1 MAATGAAAGRPGS
14 SEAGLAAVL
23 APLARVGGAVRR
35 RLADEWRVTPVY
47 EASIAGPRPTGL
59 AARPRDLR
67 PPRPELGRA
76 VLEGRFPLAGQ
87 VLEAGVGGDPW
98 AASAPG
104 RRFAVALHRF
114 EWLPSLMAEGDAG
127 AREALRLGLGWRRL
141 FDRPRAFGWS
151 EEVVERRVFNLACA
165 LGPLAA
171 EASEREAA
179 VLLQSLARQ
188 ARHLLAI
195 SGRPARRAERL
206 AAVAVAG
213 AALAGEAGTRLL
225 AQASRRLGPALD
237 EAVLA
242 DGGLRTRSP
251 EQAMELLFDLMTL
264 DDALVQRGRAAPDG
278 VARALDRLGGAV
290 RLFALPD
297 GRLASFQGG
306 GSAEPERVAA
316 ALAYDE
322 TAGRPYDHAPHSG
335 YHRLQAPGLTVMVDA
350 AAPPP
355 PGWDDAACAQPL
367 ALEVVAGRERLIAGG
382 GWTPDAPVPDAG
394 RLSAAA
400 STATVAELSPGRPRT
415 GGAARWLGS
424 GLVGG
429 AREVDGAREEAGEGV
444 WLELAHD
451 GWARS
456 LGLVHARRLFLDR
469 AVPELRGED
478 LFTEAPGMRARP
490 DAPFA
495 VRFHLWPGVRAA
507 LARDGRS
514 LLLRTA
520 GGQAWWLRNDAAEA
534 AVEDSAVVVDGLPR
548 RASQVV
554 LRGTVGLQP
563 EGVPGGRVRW
573 KLAPVDPAR
582 HKARP

>member
-1 MAATGAAAGRPGS
+1 MVAAPREAGAGAASWLPGS
-14 SEAGLAAVL
+14 GPMSRIA
-23 APLARVGGAVRR
+23 GAVRDR
-35 RLADEWRVTPVY
+35 AADEWRTTPLH
-47 EASIAGPRPTGL
+47 AALLARPRATGL
-59 AARPRDLR
+59 GARPRDLR
-67 PPRPELGRA
+67 PPRAGLGRA

-87 VLEAGVGGDPW
+87 ALEPGPGGDPW
-98 AASAPG
+98 ASPSPG

-114 EWLPSLMAEGDAG
+114 EWLPSLLAEGDAG
-127 AREALRLGLGWRRL
+127 AREGLRLVLGWRRL
-141 FDRPRAFGWS
+141 FDRPSAFAWGA
-151 EEVVERRVFNLACA
+151 EVVERRVFNLACA
-165 LGPLAA
+165 LGPMAA

-179 VLLQSLARQ
+179 ALAQSLARQ
-188 ARHLLAI
+188 GRHLLGVP
-195 SGRPARRAERL
+195 GRRARRAERL
-206 AAVAVAG
+206 AAAATAG
-213 AALAGEAGTRLL
+213 AALAGEAGARLL
-225 AQASRRLGPALD
+225 ARASRGLDRALD
-237 EAVLA
+237 TAVLA

-251 EQAMELLFDLMTL
+251 EQAMELLFDLMTF

-297 GRLASFQGG
+297 GRLASFHGG

-367 ALEVVAGRERLIAGG
+367 ALEVVAGRERLVCGG
-382 GWTPDAPVPDAG
+382 GWSPDAAAPESL

-400 STATVAELSPGRPRT
+400 STATLAEVSPGRPRT
-415 GGAARWLGS
+415 GASARGLGP

-429 AREVDGAREEAGEGV
+429 AREVDGAREAEGRGV

-451 GWARS
+451 GWART
-456 LGLVHARRLFLDR
+456 LGLVHARRLFLDG
-469 AVPELRGED
+469 AAPELRGED

-495 VRFHLWPGVRAA
+495 VRFHLPPGVRAA

-520 GGQAWWLRNDAAEA
+520 GGQAWWLRNDAAQA
-534 AVEDSAVVVDGLPR
+534 AVEDSTVVVDGLPR
-548 RASQVV
+548 RAAQVV
-554 LRGTVGLQP
+554 LRGVVGAQ
-563 EGVPGGRVRW
+563 GGRVRW
-573 KLAPVDPAR
+573 KLAPVEPRA
-582 HKARP
+582 KVKPS

>member
-1 MAATGAAAGRPGS
+1 MAERGAQRGAGPGSGLRALRFAAA
-14 SEAGLAAVL
+14 
-23 APLARVGGAVRR
+23 AVRR
-35 RLADEWRVTPVY
+35 RVADEWRTTPVH
-47 EASIAGPRPTGL
+47 EALISRPRASGL

-67 PPRPELGRA
+67 PARPEVGRA
-76 VLEGRFPLAGQ
+76 VLDGRFPLAGQ
-87 VLEAGVGGDPW
+87 MLEAGVGGDPW

-114 EWLPSLMAEGDAG
+114 EWLPALTAEGDAG
-127 AREALRLGLGWRRL
+127 AREGLRLALGWRRL
-141 FDRPRAFGWS
+141 FDRPSAFSWS
-151 EEVVERRVFNLACA
+151 AEVIERRVFNLACA

-179 VLLQSLARQ
+179 ALAQSLARQ
-188 ARHLLAI
+188 ARHLLGV
-195 SGRPARRAERL
+195 SGRPSRRAERL
-206 AAVAVAG
+206 AAAAVAG
-213 AALAGEAGTRLL
+213 AALAGEAGARLL
-225 AQASRRLGPALD
+225 AQASRRLGRALD

-251 EQAMELLFDLMTL
+251 EQAMELLFDLMTF

-290 RLFALPD
+290 RVFALPD
-297 GRLASFQGG
+297 GRLATLQGG
-306 GSAEPERVAA
+306 GGSDPARVAA

-322 TAGRPYDHAPHSG
+322 TAGRPYDYAPHSG

-350 AAPPP
+350 APPAP

-367 ALEVVAGRERLIAGG
+367 AVEVVAGRERLITGG
-382 GWTPDAPVPDAG
+382 GWSPDASAPEAL
-394 RLSAAA
+394 RLSPAA
-400 STATVAELSPGRPRT
+400 STATAAETSPGRPRT
-415 GGAARWLGS
+415 GAAARWLGP

-429 AREVDGAREEAGEGV
+429 AQEVEGAREAEGGGV

-456 LGLVHARRLFLDR
+456 LGLIHGRRLFLD
-469 AVPELRGED
+469 AATPELRGED
-478 LFTEAPGMRARP
+478 LFTEAPGMRAR
-490 DAPFA
+490 AATPFA
-495 VRFHLWPGVRAA
+495 VRFHLPPGVRAA

-520 GGQAWWLRNDAAEA
+520 GGQAWWLRNDAEEA
-534 AVEDSAVVVDGLPR
+534 AVEDSVVVVEGLPR

-554 LRGTVGLQP
+554 LRGVVGVRDGRP
-563 EGVPGGRVRW
+563 DGRVRW
-573 KLAPVDPAR
+573 KLAPVQPVP